1 MTTMVRLREFCSCRA
16 GDKGNTSDVTIFASH
31 RDFYESLRS
40 ELTTERV
47 RELID
52 SLGPTVIHRYEV
64 PNIDAIKFVIEDVL
78 GGGGAASLR
87 ADNLGK
93 NMGGVLLRL
102 EIPLS
107 DDLAARVPRPRPPAH
122 PFAASQ
128 KDPS

>member
-1 MTTMVRLREFCSCRA
+1 MTTMVALREFCSCRA

-31 RDFYESLRS
+31 RDFYEALRT
-40 ELTTERV
+40 ELTSDRV
-47 RELID
+47 RELIG
-52 SLGPTVIHRYEV
+52 SLGPTAIRRYEV
-64 PNIDAIKFVIEDVL
+64 PNIEAIKFVIDDVL

-107 DDLAARVPRPRPPAH
+107 DELAARVPRPRPPAH
-122 PFAASQ
+122 PFAKGQ
-128 KDPS
+128 P